1 MSWRGLRCLHVSE
14 LWIRKV
20 RRRGFSSRLRERSA
34 RGIGGRTRK
43 PQDEGTPAP
52 RGSLLRLT
60 AIAAAAAVLTACGQP
75 TVGKPNAAGTAG
87 SAPQMRSANVADDA
101 AGSDGAVGSAGTDA
115 AASKKQ
121 PVELQVFIAASLSP
135 AMLEISQRYIESHP
149 DVKITFNADSS
160 GKLQT
165 QIEEGYDCDL
175 FFSAGQKQM
184 DALEQEGLLE
194 DGTRV
199 NVLRNHLVVIA
210 RADSGT
216 KVRGLRTLSKAGSIA
231 MADGSVPAGRYTR
244 AALQNL
250 GILESGRDA
259 GSFTTREV
267 SEALGG
273 ITISEQ
279 SNVSKVL
286 IVVLEGSCETGT
298 TYLTDTHGYE
308 DELQILEQV
317 PDSLTGDI
325 VYPAALVSDSADSA
339 QAKQFAAKDFLQ
351 YLCSDEA
358 GDVFTEYGFD
368 MDNHSGT

>member
-1 MSWRGLRCLHVSE
+1 
-14 LWIRKV
+14 
-20 RRRGFSSRLRERSA
+20 
-34 RGIGGRTRK
+34 
-43 PQDEGTPAP
+43 
-52 RGSLLRLT
+52 
-60 AIAAAAAVLTACGQP
+60 
-75 TVGKPNAAGTAG
+75 
-87 SAPQMRSANVADDA
+87 MRSANVADDA

-325 VYPAALVSDSADSA
+325 VYPAALVSGSADSA

>member
-1 MSWRGLRCLHVSE
+1 M
-14 LWIRKV
+14 
-20 RRRGFSSRLRERSA
+20 RRHGFSSRLRERSA
-34 RGIGGRTRK
+34 REIGGRTRK

-52 RGSLLRLT
+52 RGSLQQGFLLRLT
-60 AIAAAAAVLTACGQP
+60 ALAAAAAVLTACGRP
-75 TVGKPNAAGTAG
+75 TAGKPNAASTAG
-87 SAPQMRSANVADDA
+87 SAPQTRSANAVDD
-101 AGSDGAVGSAGTDA
+101 AVGSAGTDA
-115 AASKKQ
+115 AVSKKQ

-135 AMLEISQRYIESHP
+135 AMQEIAQRYMESHP

-210 RADSGT
+210 RRDSGT

-273 ITISEQ
+273 VTISEQ

-286 IVVLEGSCETGT
+286 IAVLEGSCETGT
-298 TYLTDTHGYE
+298 TYLSDTHGYE

-325 VYPAALVSDSADSA
+325 VYPAALISGSAYSA
-339 QAKQFAAKDFLQ
+339 QAKQSAAKDFLQ

>member
-1 MSWRGLRCLHVSE
+1 MQE
-14 LWIRKV
+14 
-20 RRRGFSSRLRERSA
+20 
-34 RGIGGRTRK
+34 
-43 PQDEGTPAP
+43 
-52 RGSLLRLT
+52 
-60 AIAAAAAVLTACGQP
+60 IA
-75 TVGKPNAAGTAG
+75 
-87 SAPQMRSANVADDA
+87 
-101 AGSDGAVGSAGTDA
+101 
-115 AASKKQ
+115 
-121 PVELQVFIAASLSP
+121 
-135 AMLEISQRYIESHP
+135 QRYMESNP

-175 FFSAGQKQM
+175 FFSAGQKQI

-194 DGTRV
+194 DETRV

-210 RADSGT
+210 RRDSGT

-250 GILESGRDA
+250 GILESGRDP

-273 ITISEQ
+273 VTIGSFTTREVSEALGGVTISEQ

-286 IVVLEGSCETGT
+286 IAVLEGSCETGT
-298 TYLTDTHGYE
+298 TYLTDMHGYE

-325 VYPAALVSDSADSA
+325 VYPAALVSGSADSA
-339 QAKQFAAKDFLQ
+339 QAKQSAAKDFLQ

-368 MDNHSGT
+368 MDNHAGT

>member
-184 DALEQEGLLE
+184 DAL
-194 DGTRV
+194 
-199 NVLRNHLVVIA
+199 
-210 RADSGT
+210 
-216 KVRGLRTLSKAGSIA
+216 
-231 MADGSVPAGRYTR
+231 
-244 AALQNL
+244 
-250 GILESGRDA
+250 
-259 GSFTTREV
+259 
-267 SEALGG
+267 
-273 ITISEQ
+273 
-279 SNVSKVL
+279 
-286 IVVLEGSCETGT
+286 
-298 TYLTDTHGYE
+298 
-308 DELQILEQV
+308 
-317 PDSLTGDI
+317 
-325 VYPAALVSDSADSA
+325 
-339 QAKQFAAKDFLQ
+339 
-351 YLCSDEA
+351 
-358 GDVFTEYGFD
+358 
-368 MDNHSGT
+368 

>member
-1 MSWRGLRCLHVSE
+1 M
-14 LWIRKV
+14 
-20 RRRGFSSRLRERSA
+20 RRRGFSCCLRERSTC
-34 RGIGGRTRK
+34 GIGGRTRK
-43 PQDEGTPAP
+43 PQDEGTTAP
-52 RGSLLRLT
+52 RGRLLRLT
-60 AIAAAAAVLTACGQP
+60 AIAAAAAVLTACGRP
-75 TVGKPNAAGTAG
+75 TAGKPNAAGTAG
-87 SAPQMRSANVADDA
+87 SAPQTRSANAV
-101 AGSDGAVGSAGTDA
+101 GSDGAVGSAGTDA
-115 AASKKQ
+115 AVSKKQ

-135 AMLEISQRYIESHP
+135 AMQEIAQHYMESNP

-194 DGTRV
+194 DETRV

-210 RADSGT
+210 RRDRGT
-216 KVRGLRTLSKAGSIA
+216 KVQGLRTLSKAGSIA

-250 GILESGRDA
+250 GILESGRDP

-273 ITISEQ
+273 VTISEQ

-286 IVVLEGSCETGT
+286 IAVLEGSCETGT
-298 TYLTDTHGYE
+298 TYLTDMHGYE

>member
-1 MSWRGLRCLHVSE
+1 M
-14 LWIRKV
+14 
-20 RRRGFSSRLRERSA
+20 RRHGFSSCLRERSA
-34 RGIGGRTRK
+34 REIGGRTRK

-52 RGSLLRLT
+52 RGSLQQGFLLRLT
-60 AIAAAAAVLTACGQP
+60 ALAVAAAVLTACGRL
-75 TVGKPNAAGTAG
+75 TAGKPNAASTAG
-87 SAPQMRSANVADDA
+87 SAPQTRSANAVDDA
-101 AGSDGAVGSAGTDA
+101 VRSDGAVGSAGTDA
-115 AASKKQ
+115 AAVSKKQ

-135 AMLEISQRYIESHP
+135 AMQEIAQHYMESNP

-194 DGTRV
+194 DETRV

-210 RADSGT
+210 RRDRGT
-216 KVRGLRTLSKAGSIA
+216 KVQGLRTLSKAGSIA

-250 GILESGRDA
+250 GILESGRDP

-273 ITISEQ
+273 VTISEQ

-286 IVVLEGSCETGT
+286 IAVLEGSCETGT
-298 TYLTDTHGYE
+298 TYLTDMHGYE

-325 VYPAALVSDSADSA
+325 VYPAALVSGSADSA
-339 QAKQFAAKDFLQ
+339 QAKQSAAKDFLQ

>member
-1 MSWRGLRCLHVSE
+1 M
-14 LWIRKV
+14 
-20 RRRGFSSRLRERSA
+20 RRRGFSSRLRERGA

-52 RGSLLRLT
+52 RGRLLRLT
-60 AIAAAAAVLTACGQP
+60 AIAAAAAVLTACGRP
-75 TVGKPNAAGTAG
+75 TAGKPNAVGTAG
-87 SAPQMRSANVADDA
+87 SAPQTRSANAAGDA
-101 AGSDGAVGSAGTDA
+101 VGSDGAAGSAGTDA
-115 AASKKQ
+115 AAVSKKQ

-135 AMLEISQRYIESHP
+135 AMQEIAQRYMESNP
-149 DVKITFNADSS
+149 DVEITFNADSS

-165 QIEEGYDCDL
+165 QIEEGYDCNL

-184 DALEQEGLLE
+184 DALEQESLIE

-199 NVLRNHLVVIA
+199 NVLHNHLVVIA

-273 ITISEQ
+273 VTISEQ

-286 IVVLEGSCETGT
+286 IAVLEGSCETGT
-298 TYLTDTHGYE
+298 TYLSDTHGYE

-325 VYPAALVSDSADSA
+325 VYPAALVSGSADSA
-339 QAKQFAAKDFLQ
+339 QAKQSAAKDFLQ

>member
-1 MSWRGLRCLHVSE
+1 MSWRGLRRLHVSE
-14 LWIRKV
+14 LWIWKV

-52 RGSLLRLT
+52 RGRLLRLT
-60 AIAAAAAVLTACGQP
+60 AIAAATAVLTACGRP
-75 TVGKPNAAGTAG
+75 TAGKPNAVGTAG
-87 SAPQMRSANVADDA
+87 SAPQTHSANAAGDA
-101 AGSDGAVGSAGTDA
+101 VGSDGAAGSAGTDA
-115 AASKKQ
+115 AAPKKQ

-135 AMLEISQRYIESHP
+135 AMQEIAQRYMESHP

-184 DALEQEGLLE
+184 DALEQEGLLD

-210 RADSGT
+210 RRDSGT

-273 ITISEQ
+273 VTISEQ

-286 IVVLEGSCETGT
+286 IAVLEGSCETGT
-298 TYLTDTHGYE
+298 TYLSDTHGYE

-317 PDSLTGDI
+317 PDSMTGDI
-325 VYPAALVSDSADSA
+325 VYPAALVSGSADSA

>member
-1 MSWRGLRCLHVSE
+1 M
-14 LWIRKV
+14 
-20 RRRGFSSRLRERSA
+20 RRHGFSSRLRERSA
-34 RGIGGRTRK
+34 REIGGRTRK

-52 RGSLLRLT
+52 RGSLQQGFLLRLT
-60 AIAAAAAVLTACGQP
+60 ALAAAAAVLTACGRP
-75 TVGKPNAAGTAG
+75 TAGKPNAASTAG
-87 SAPQMRSANVADDA
+87 SAPQTRNANAVDDA
-101 AGSDGAVGSAGTDA
+101 VRSDGAVGSAGTDA
-115 AASKKQ
+115 AAVSKKQ

-135 AMLEISQRYIESHP
+135 AMQEIAQHYMES
-149 DVKITFNADSS
+149 
-160 GKLQT
+160 QT

-194 DGTRV
+194 DETRV

-210 RADSGT
+210 RRDRGT
-216 KVRGLRTLSKAGSIA
+216 KVQGLRTLSKAGSIA

-250 GILESGRDA
+250 GILESGRDP

-273 ITISEQ
+273 VTISEQ

-286 IVVLEGSCETGT
+286 IAVLEGSCETGT
-298 TYLTDTHGYE
+298 TYLTDMHGYE

-325 VYPAALVSDSADSA
+325 VYPAALVSGSADSA
-339 QAKQFAAKDFLQ
+339 QAKQSAAKDFLQ

>member
-1 MSWRGLRCLHVSE
+1 M
-14 LWIRKV
+14 
-20 RRRGFSSRLRERSA
+20 RERSA

-75 TVGKPNAAGTAG
+75 TAGKPNAAGTAG

-199 NVLRNHLVVIA
+199 NVLRNHLVVI
-210 RADSGT
+210 
-216 KVRGLRTLSKAGSIA
+216 SKAGSIA

-250 GILESGRDA
+250 GILESGRDP

-273 ITISEQ
+273 VTISEQ

-286 IVVLEGSCETGT
+286 IAVLEGSCETGT
-298 TYLTDTHGYE
+298 TYLTDMHGYE

-325 VYPAALVSDSADSA
+325 VYPAALVSGSADSA

>member
-1 MSWRGLRCLHVSE
+1 M
-14 LWIRKV
+14 

-52 RGSLLRLT
+52 RGRLLRLT
-60 AIAAAAAVLTACGQP
+60 AIAAAAAVLTACGRS
-75 TVGKPNAAGTAG
+75 TAGKPNAAGTAG
-87 SAPQMRSANVADDA
+87 SAPQTRSANAADDA
-101 AGSDGAVGSAGTDA
+101 VGSDGAAGSAGTDA
-115 AASKKQ
+115 AAVSKKQ

-135 AMLEISQRYIESHP
+135 AMQEIAQRYMESNP
-149 DVKITFNADSS
+149 DVEITFNADSS

-273 ITISEQ
+273 VTISEQ

-286 IVVLEGSCETGT
+286 IAVLEGSCETGT

-325 VYPAALVSDSADSA
+325 VYPAALVSDSVNSGRADQS
-339 QAKQFAAKDFLQ
+339 AAKDFLQ

-358 GDVFTEYGFD
+358 GEVFTEYGFD
-368 MDNHSGT
+368 MDNHSGA

>member
-1 MSWRGLRCLHVSE
+1 M
-14 LWIRKV
+14 
-20 RRRGFSSRLRERSA
+20 RRHGFSSRLRERSA
-34 RGIGGRTRK
+34 REIGGRTRK

-52 RGSLLRLT
+52 RGSLQQGFLLRLT
-60 AIAAAAAVLTACGQP
+60 ALAAAAAVLTACGRP
-75 TVGKPNAAGTAG
+75 TAGKPNAASTAG
-87 SAPQMRSANVADDA
+87 SAPQTRNANAVDDA
-101 AGSDGAVGSAGTDA
+101 VRSDGAVGSAGTDA
-115 AASKKQ
+115 AAVSKKQ

-135 AMLEISQRYIESHP
+135 AMQEIAQHYMESNP

-194 DGTRV
+194 DETRV
-199 NVLRNHLVVIA
+199 N
-210 RADSGT
+210 
-216 KVRGLRTLSKAGSIA
+216 SKAGSIA

-250 GILESGRDA
+250 GILESGRDP

-273 ITISEQ
+273 VTISEQ

-286 IVVLEGSCETGT
+286 IAVLEGSCETGT
-298 TYLTDTHGYE
+298 TYLTDMHGYE

-325 VYPAALVSDSADSA
+325 VYPAALVSGSADSA
-339 QAKQFAAKDFLQ
+339 QAKQSAAKDFLQ

>member
-1 MSWRGLRCLHVSE
+1 
-14 LWIRKV
+14 
-20 RRRGFSSRLRERSA
+20 LRERSA

-52 RGSLLRLT
+52 RGSLQQGFLLRLT
-60 AIAAAAAVLTACGQP
+60 ALAAAAAVLTACGRP
-75 TVGKPNAAGTAG
+75 TAGKPNAAGTAG
-87 SAPQMRSANVADDA
+87 SAPQTRSANAG
-101 AGSDGAVGSAGTDA
+101 GSDGAAGSAGTDA
-115 AASKKQ
+115 AAVSKKQ

-135 AMLEISQRYIESHP
+135 AMQEIAQRYMESHP

-250 GILESGRDA
+250 GILESGRDP

-273 ITISEQ
+273 VTISEQ

-286 IVVLEGSCETGT
+286 IAVLEGSCETGT

-325 VYPAALVSDSADSA
+325 VYPAALVSGSADSA